1 MEGYKEQG
9 ARSKRTIQ
17 WSSGPW
23 KISKTLAHSTGYNG
37 GHDENPGI
45 VLPVPD
51 ITSHGARLRSL
62 LPVLLISLLCLP
74 ALLMAQGTAGLN
86 RKTVE
91 IPRLSADVTIN
102 GRLDESAW
110 SNAALIEDLHQVFPE
125 EFVTPTQPT
134 QVRVFYT
141 ENALY
146 VGATLFESDT
156 SQITDRVLRQ
166 GQSLDSDDVFAVI
179 IDPYLDRRNGYR
191 FEVNPNGVRWEGLFQ
206 NIIEVEGNWE
216 GIWEVRAQRSE
227 EGWVA
232 EIRIPFQSLSFN
244 PDSTTWGLNFNRIRR
259 VDNESIAWVSYNR
272 EVNPSTSGTATGMEG
287 LRQGVGLDVV
297 PSMTLRRNR
306 SFGVGGFKEDHYE
319 PQLDVFYKVTPQ
331 LNASLTLN
339 TDFSATEVDDRQV
352 NLTRFNLFFPEK
364 RDFFL
369 RDVDIFEFGQVGSGG
384 FNNISGTGSAAASN
398 PARQNARPFFSRK
411 IGLGPN
417 GQILDL
423 VGGVKLSGRV
433 GDWNVGTLA
442 INQGEESGIG
452 LDSQNIFV
460 GRTVLNVG
468 SRTQVGAIVTD
479 GNPQANIDNTLV
491 GTDVR
496 YRNTS
501 FYGNTVE
508 ASAFYQET
516 DTEGLASSENASYGL
531 NLFLPNAQG
540 WQGLYQYKRVEENF
554 FPAVGFVNQTD
565 IEDHHLNFG
574 YREFY
579 APTAFFRSVAL
590 LAEGYRAENLDDG
603 SLNNENLGIRLTS
616 FTNTNDSYWT
626 RYIYYKEIL
635 RQPFTIYRA
644 SDGSRT
650 ITIPAGEYSWDEG
663 FIGMSFGGQRRLSG
677 SLMMFAGEYYDG
689 SHFQKNGNVTWR
701 PNRNFSLAFNFTEN
715 AIKLPGGNFTV
726 RLFGINSQYAFS
738 STLSWSNL
746 IQYDNISENL
756 GWNSR
761 LHWVPRAGQQAFLVL
776 NWGLQDRDKDNH
788 FDSTVADLSLKFN
801 YTFRF

>member
-1 MEGYKEQG
+1 MIKLLASRIYKDN
-9 ARSKRTIQ
+9 
-17 WSSGPW
+17 
-23 KISKTLAHSTGYNG
+23 L
-37 GHDENPGI
+37 
-45 VLPVPD
+45 
-51 ITSHGARLRSL
+51 
-62 LPVLLISLLCLP
+62 VLLSAILCL
-74 ALLMAQGTAGLN
+74 LMMAQSYAQETTGLN

-91 IPRLSADVTIN
+91 IPRLDADISIN

-110 SNAALIEDLHQVFPE
+110 SRAALVEDLHQVFPE
-125 EFVTPTQPT
+125 EFVSPSQPT
-134 QVRVFYT
+134 RVLVFYT
-141 ENALY
+141 ETAIY
-146 VGATLFESDT
+146 VGATMVESDPG
-156 SQITDRVLRQ
+156 QITDRVLRQ

-216 GIWEVRAQRSE
+216 GIWEVRSQRNE

-244 PDSTTWGLNFNRIRR
+244 PDSSSWGLNFNRIRR
-259 VDNESIAWVSYNR
+259 VDNENIAWVSYNR
-272 EVNPSTSGTATGMEG
+272 EVNPSTSGTATGLEG

-306 SFGVGGFKEDHYE
+306 QFGPGGFTENHYE
-319 PQLDVFYKVTPQ
+319 PQLDVFYKITPQ
-331 LNASLTLN
+331 LNASLTMN

-369 RDVDIFEFGQVGSGG
+369 RDVDIFEFGQIGSGG
-384 FNNISGTGSAAASN
+384 FNNVSGTGSAAASN
-398 PARQNARPFFSRK
+398 PARQSARPFFSRK

-433 GDWNVGTLA
+433 GDWNVGTLM
-442 INQGEESGIG
+442 INQGEENSLG

-508 ASAFYQET
+508 ASAFYQQT
-516 DTEGLASSENASYGL
+516 DTEGLANSDNASYGV

-554 FPAVGFVNQTD
+554 NPAVGFVNNRDVQ
-565 IEDHHLNFG
+565 DHHLNLG
-574 YREFY
+574 YRQFY
-579 APTAFFRSVAL
+579 APTAFFRSIAL
-590 LAEGYRAENLDDG
+590 LAEGYRQENLDDG
-603 SLNNENLGIRLTS
+603 TLNNENLGIRLTS

-626 RYIYYKEIL
+626 RYIYYKEVL

-689 SHFQKNGNVTWR
+689 SHFQKNGNITWR
-701 PNRNFSLAFNFTEN
+701 PNRNFSLAFTFNEN
-715 AIKLPGGNFTV
+715 AIKLPDGNFTV
-726 RLFGINSQYAFS
+726 RLYGINSQYAFS

-746 IQYDNISENL
+746 VQYDNVSENL
-756 GWNSR
+756 GLNSR
-761 LHWVPRAGQQAFLVL
+761 LHWIPRAGQQAFLVL
-776 NWGLQDRDKDNH
+776 NWGLQDRDKDNY
-788 FDSTVADLSLKFN
+788 FDSTVADLSLKLN
-801 YTFRF
+801 YTYRF

>member
-1 MEGYKEQG
+1 MLFVTPN
-9 ARSKRTIQ
+9 S
-17 WSSGPW
+17 
-23 KISKTLAHSTGYNG
+23 
-37 GHDENPGI
+37 
-45 VLPVPD
+45 
-51 ITSHGARLRSL
+51 LRKLLFSL
-62 LPVLLISLLCLP
+62 LVITLLPGAVLAQPLP
-74 ALLMAQGTAGLN
+74 AGGE
-86 RKTVE
+86 RKTAA
-91 IPRLSADVTIN
+91 IPRLAGEVTIN
-102 GRLDESAW
+102 GRLDEGVWAQ
-110 SNAALIEDLHQVFPE
+110 AALIEDLHQVFPQE
-125 EFVTPTQPT
+125 YVAPTEPT
-134 QVRVFYT
+134 RVRVFYT
-141 ENALY
+141 DNALY
-146 VGATLFESDT
+146 VGATMVESDPAR
-156 SQITDRVLRQ
+156 ITDRVLRQ
-166 GQSLDSDDVFAVI
+166 GQSLDSDDVFTVI
-179 IDPYLDRRNGYR
+179 LDPYLDRRNGYR

-206 NIIEVEGNWE
+206 NISEVEGNWE
-216 GIWEVRAQRSE
+216 GIWEARAERTE
-227 EGWVA
+227 EGWSA

-244 PDSTTWGLNFNRIRR
+244 PDSSSWGLNFSRIRR
-259 VDNESIAWVSYNR
+259 GSNEIIAWMSYNR
-272 EVNPSTSGTATGMEG
+272 EVNPSTAGTATGLEN

-306 SFGVGGFKEDHYE
+306 GFGPGGFTENNYE

-369 RDVDIFEFGQVGSGG
+369 RDVDIFEFGQIGSGS
-384 FNNISGTGSAAASN
+384 FNSVSGTGSAAIST

-433 GDWNVGTLA
+433 GDWNVGSLL
-442 INQGEESGIG
+442 INQDEFDSLG

-479 GNPQANIDNTLV
+479 GNPQGNVDNTLI
-491 GTDVR
+491 GTDIR
-496 YRNTS
+496 YRNTA

-508 ASAFYQET
+508 MSAYYEQT
-516 DTEGLASSENASYGL
+516 DTDGLDNKDNASWGL
-531 NLFLPNAQG
+531 NFFLPNAQG
-540 WQGLYQYKRVEENF
+540 WQGLYQYKRVEKNF

-565 IEDHHLNFG
+565 VEDHHLNFG
-574 YREFY
+574 YRQFY
-579 APTAFFRSVAL
+579 APDDFFRSIAL
-590 LAEGYRAENLDDG
+590 LFEGYRADNLSDG
-603 SLNNENLGIRLTS
+603 SLNNENLGLRLTS

-626 RYIYYKEIL
+626 RWVYYKEVL
-635 RQPFTIYRA
+635 PRPFTIYRA

-650 ITIPAGEYSWDEG
+650 ITIPAGEYAWDEG
-663 FIGMSFGGQRRLSG
+663 FIGMSWGGHRKLSG
-677 SLMMFAGEYYDG
+677 GLQIWKGDYYDG
-689 SHFQKNGNVTWR
+689 THFQKGGNITWR
-701 PNRNFSLAFNFTEN
+701 PNSNFALTLNVTEN
-715 AIKLPGGNFTV
+715 EIELPDGNFTL
-726 RLFGINSQYAFS
+726 RLFGLNSQYAFS

-756 GWNSR
+756 GLNSR
-761 LHWVPRAGQQAFLVL
+761 LHWIPKAGQQAFLVL
-776 NWGLQDRDKDNH
+776 NWGLIDADKDNH